1 MIFGYAVEAAT
12 ESSCVA
18 RGRRAEIGG
27 GNAEESRVTGG
38 ILVVKW
44 DALYGR
50 LLGDAVQGV
59 FPSARIAVERSAAA
73 GRRRVAAETYEL
85 VILGLS
91 FTDEDGLTWL
101 QELAA
106 RACAKS
112 ILTVTLRRDAQVLA
126 FLRRTRAVSAFDPA
140 GDDPSRFTLA
150 LAHAAQ
156 GRRYVSASLQEA
168 LLGGAGAALDFG
180 RVLTPTEWQ
189 VLAVIGDGSDD
200 KAASAALSLEPGS
213 VHSHR
218 KRLMRKLGV
227 QSRNELFRRALELGV
242 VRVLPDGRVV
252 RSMWELVRSEIE
264 AGRMRRERRRGVG
277 PV

>member
-1 MIFGYAVEAAT
+1 LEKREGGNHGGRE
-12 ESSCVA
+12 
-18 RGRRAEIGG
+18 GRRV
-27 GNAEESRVTGG
+27 NGG

-59 FPSARIAVERSAAA
+59 FPAARIVVERSVSA
-73 GRRRVAAETYEL
+73 GRCRVAAETFDL

-91 FTDEDGLTWL
+91 FADGDGLTWL
-101 QELAA
+101 QELATQA
-106 RACAKS
+106 RAGS

-126 FLRRTRAVSAFDPA
+126 LLRRTRTVSAFDPS
-140 GDDPSRFTLA
+140 GDDPARFTLA

-156 GRRYVSASLQEA
+156 GRRYLSASLQEA

-200 KAASAALSLEPGS
+200 KAASAALGLEPGS

-264 AGRMRRERRRGVG
+264 AGRTRRERRRGRG